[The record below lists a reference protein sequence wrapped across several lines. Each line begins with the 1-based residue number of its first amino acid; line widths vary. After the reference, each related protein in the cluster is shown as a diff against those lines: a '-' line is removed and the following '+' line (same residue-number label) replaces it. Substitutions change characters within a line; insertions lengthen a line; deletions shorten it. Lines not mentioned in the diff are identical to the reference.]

1 MWGDRKDRR
10 REAKETGS
18 TVVYERSYRLFSSMR
33 ASSTRQEGVRSLKTS
48 LSTSETFQEDVRVLR
63 FAFINLASVGRMDY
77 EMANLEADKWVRNTW
92 ESNVLAQVSNAVG
105 VNEDSGSRMG
115 RIKQCNGYNW
125 QAWVVESCE

>member
-48 LSTSETFQEDVRVLR
+48 LSTSETFQEDARVLR

-77 EMANLEADKWVRNTW
+77 EMANLEADK
-92 ESNVLAQVSNAVG
+92 
-105 VNEDSGSRMG
+105 
-115 RIKQCNGYNW
+115 
-125 QAWVVESCE
+125 

>member
-115 RIKQCNGYNW
+115 RIKQ
-125 QAWVVESCE
+125 

>member
-18 TVVYERSYRLFSSMR
+18 TVVYERSYRLFRSMR

-48 LSTSETFQEDVRVLR
+48 LSTSETFQEDARVLR

>member
-1 MWGDRKDRR
+1 
-10 REAKETGS
+10 
-18 TVVYERSYRLFSSMR
+18 MR

-48 LSTSETFQEDVRVLR
+48 LSTSEMFQEDARVLR

-115 RIKQCNGYNW
+115 WIKQCNGYNW